1 MPASKDQAPP
11 GTLQNLSFKMP
22 DGFKSKVVAPRNPKL
37 VKGVD
42 KHIKLTPSVFIQEMA
57 LTTEQKLASIREMHP
72 PRIIELL
79 DMSETTHQKFTTVDI
94 DQAMF
99 QPFPSEIVFQ
109 NYIPCETYEVPLV
122 LRNNDKIPRLVKVI
136 QETSPYFQIIS
147 PLDVCSKVAPGMAST
162 FNILFT
168 PEENKDYLHRLVCV
182 TEREKFAVAIRAIGA
197 RALLDF
203 PDHLNFSTC
212 PVKCLSQRTLLVRN
226 IGNSEARFTLSTQ
239 SPFCVEPSL
248 GTLGVGESMQV
259 IVDFLPKQTGDH
271 SEDLVLHYDTGEDI
285 YISLYGAATDINV
298 RLDKNSVII
307 EKTFLSLANQRVIT
321 ISNRSDV
328 IVHFQWK
335 AFATQEEEDQQK
347 LRFSSE
353 LQKEEDDDMDLFL
366 AECSAD
372 PTLRERISVL
382 SRTFQN
388 RQRLLQDDQMIF
400 SDDIFHIDLL
410 EGDIWPNS
418 TAEVNIIFKPK
429 EAKVYQQTIYCD
441 ITGRETRLPLRV
453 KGEGIGA
460 KLLFNFDQLHVGNIF
475 VGSKHSY
482 EAILSNKGD
491 IDAIFS
497 LVPPSSALG
506 SCFSFNPSEGVV
518 LPGGYQAIEVSFSSS
533 ILGDFQEEFF
543 FSIDGNPQNI
553 SVTFRGCV
561 IGPTFNFNLPVL
573 NFGDVSFGFPHTL
586 TCCLHNTSL
595 VPMTFYLR
603 VPADGSEDTCVTSS
617 ALVSDTNRTMW
628 RGSDQA
634 LSPREFTVTP
644 STGTIRSQGLMDV
657 QVTLCSN
664 RVQRYEFA
672 LVVDVEGIGEEVLA
686 LPIVA
691 RCVVPP
697 LRVVT
702 PVLEFRRC
710 FLNYP
715 YHRTIQLANDDDLPA
730 CYGLLP
736 QVYEENSALLYSSP
750 QPRGI
755 IEPHSTLEIPLV
767 LQAALVGRL
776 DVVAEVVVFGSE
788 DPPLEV
794 LLSCMGEGP
803 VVHVSCIDVDFGNIP
818 VLTDVSRTLQL
829 SNQCPIPAHFLAQM
843 VRSNSHWRLEPSEG
857 VVPPDG
863 VTEIRLVANL
873 DDTLRFQNKI
883 HLVIENSQ
891 THTIPVM
898 ATGTGTTIVTDR
910 PFAPELNLG
919 ARFSSG
925 SCQYHFKLTNMGRRC
940 HQLYWMTEGF
950 PQFRRRGQIPLGRTQ
965 GSKLKNTVPE
975 PPSPVFKLHPL
986 RTELHPGQ
994 SVDMVLEGSSD
1005 TPKVVKETL
1014 ICQAIIG
1021 KQSGKERIMKVDV
1034 TCEFIAP
1041 VLDISNKQLSFCVE
1055 KGPTNVLVP
1064 QYKSVLLKNVSSL
1077 PLNMQM
1083 TLEEP
1088 FSICDKQGDLSLSTS
1103 KTLMLSVGEEV
1114 ELWVQFEPSYRK
1126 DCYSWVA
1133 EECLVFQYLEHPQ
1146 KDYISLHGE
1155 VHFPN
1160 LHFSSME
1167 VNFGCILN
1175 DTEVLRTVDMSNCSP
1190 LLVKYRWSF
1199 LVDDWENKIRC
1210 QEQGMFVQTEE
1221 KTEEQGEQT
1230 MRGVDDAITD
1240 SNREIEVPKL
1250 TFGYA
1255 EEEASE
1261 VEKTDAE
1268 NERREGAGSPKDLL
1282 PCLSTHSLMREPIG
1296 SREADRLSLSYSQD
1310 FTSMPLCQ
1318 HQDEHHTAGVEEVFD
1333 ILPLYGILQ
1342 PNETQQVDFTFYG
1355 HADISGQVL
1364 ALCEVEGGP
1373 TYEITLK
1380 GEASLVRYAF
1390 DRKEIDYGQL
1400 LFDHMAEA
1408 EITLKNTGKVGFEFS
1423 TLNVQLD
1430 SSPNNPRP
1438 GLPLVIPSS
1447 GFIEANSEQTLSVFY
1462 LPGVPEHFHKS
1473 FEMQV
1478 SYFEPDS
1485 ISVRGEGI
1493 FPRIYLDLPRNITSN
1508 KWYSAM
1514 LKEAKISL
1522 ERETWKE
1529 EAYSRPGT
1537 MTGDQSS
1544 EDYIPSYDSLL
1555 QMEVE
1560 RLLMKEH
1567 ALEQEGLISSC
1578 SEDSNTSQQWRKKL
1592 PRCCLP
1598 EYTLDF
1604 GYVIHGNVSTH
1615 IVKVTNT
1622 GPLPVSFHADR
1633 RDLANNGFSTELD
1646 RVKNLPY
1653 CETETFEVRFDP
1665 RGANL
1670 NLGEIDALMPI
1681 QVLGGPTI
1689 HVRLLAVVTMPSLTV
1704 STDKLE
1710 FGTVQCGQ
1718 CQVMTVQLYN
1728 HLQVTCEWAVKEGE
1742 KTKKKIDKY
1751 IPLHLR
1757 RKARQELKAEPLVFE
1772 MLPPSGV
1779 LLPGERIN
1787 VQVKFSPAEEK
1798 LYSHRLALCISQ
1810 SSHRVMLLAQGKGLE
1825 LQLDFSPTVL
1835 EFGPIL
1841 PQNNG
1846 DDVDVLVKNP
1856 CAFPIEFY
1864 ALEYDKQYLEEEK
1877 ILRMIKGYD
1886 CHNIMLLPPRAPGEK
1901 LPSEI
1906 LEYFEERRRAREE
1919 QPKQEG
1925 GSKKEEEDRSVPEQG
1940 ERRDLTGA
1948 PSLEESDTQQPTDA
1962 QSEEEDEEMRGERAQ
1977 ASDTKAAVT
1986 ESSSSIGVGD
1996 LDTTPVSKII
2006 AKHMGIDLTP
2016 EGLAARNRRGIAIIV
2031 HGAPLSGKTS
2041 TSVTLAKHYGT
2052 PCLNIDSMVLE
2063 AVSNGNSPV
2072 GLRARELC
2080 ARAAVE
2086 QAQRKAE
2093 DAAAEAAAA
2102 AAGAQAPG
2110 FLSVEA
2116 VTKHTAE
2123 GSQTSEGK
2131 QGPHSSIST
2140 RNKASTVGGKG
2151 KTESSH
2157 THKQQTSEHI
2167 AVSQSLSVP
2176 VPAGLPQRRLSV
2188 SASVAGELGLLSCTL
2203 PEELLVDILT
2213 ERLQLNDCHRGVVFD
2228 SLETLYSHSMTSTLH
2243 AILKA
2248 LNNRRYIYLIN
2259 LKHDYTAFKAR
2270 EKAQKEE
2277 EARLLKESI
2286 EREKVRMEEM
2296 DEEEYDALSDE
2307 ERARIDRRRLD
2318 EIRERKRREQLK
2330 LEREMEERRQQE
2342 QLERLREEEEMK
2354 KKNKKGK
2361 LKELSKEDQ
2370 LLGKRSQQGVKQATN
2385 NSGGRSDTKMEQLIG
2400 ERKMSYQEKPESLPT
2415 EHNDVED
2422 GNKKKKIKEGKDGK
2436 AAPPEVKPSS
2446 PEEAEKEPMSE
2457 GEKLLVQRFKLYNQS
2472 QKAISQTLDYWD
2484 RVQGVLI
2491 HPVAADDTPQE
2502 GEEPIPERPVPERPG
2517 PERTVPSGKKGRK
2530 EREKERAEKERLE
2543 KEKIDRLKVEGE
2555 FKACLSPAP
2564 SPQTAD
2570 GDGVEAE
2577 EQLEAR
2583 GEVGVPHIL
2592 LNIIGQ
2598 DDPSAQKVLESRKL
2612 PPLDE
2617 VLDGLGQGPKGPPI
2631 PPSTIF
2637 SVVPY
2642 PGKRTPPNG
2651 QDNLSHFEF
2660 LVPSSEDVAE
2670 DKKEAELEMDSMGSI
2685 SILKDDA
2692 VTPTRGRLKKEKVD
2706 PQKRRTSTRKG
2717 QRGGD
2722 THSLSLGA
2730 LTPVSDADQGG
2741 ITRETLQ
2748 DKSQRLTTFR
2758 WLVPP
2763 NGEVTLRIHFNSTLV
2778 GTFDQTLNFELT
2790 GTKRRYSLY
2799 CRGVCAFPS
2808 INKDPR
2814 VVFAHRQK
2822 MSLPDKIIHKKYI
2835 MKTDVFEFGPLLCG
2849 KTRDRY
2855 KEGKYPEN
2863 MEKLTIQ
2870 NNSPFDTEI
2879 FFCFQHDMKATTFLL
2894 DPPTIS
2900 LKPNEKQEL
2909 SLWAYPTTPGVFE
2922 DTVVCCIKENPEPV
2936 LFKVSCQG
2944 VRPELEL
2951 DRKSI
2956 HFDRILL
2963 HRKDTKTIHLR
2974 NINWLPVAWKLS
2986 GLEML
2991 GDEFLVT
2998 QDQGIIEPKS
3008 EFPLQMHFR
3017 AMKPINLKK
3026 AIRLEVS
3033 DVENILGIVHTE
3045 NIQIHAEAYD
3055 VALDLS
3061 FPKGTDGGLDFG
3073 VIKVAEEA
3081 KLTLSLKNK
3090 GKYEI
3095 AYSFTLEATE
3105 PDMPDLHSLFTI
3117 QPHKGT
3123 LNPSERPMQVQI
3135 IFRSRKE
3142 VVIKDQAILRCK
3154 VIEPNVSEG
3163 GETIACIPVKVSIR
3177 SLFSKY
3183 SFVPGND
3190 LNFGAIVF
3198 GIHKIRTF
3206 TIENKGEF
3214 EIRYTI
3220 FKMMKE
3226 LPVITQKKG
3235 GPAKR
3240 NRSCEDAPGKL
3251 LNKARR
3257 SDSIQKDMGI
3267 TPQAR
3272 FTVGVFTVSP
3282 GFGTLSPGGHQVISV
3297 DCAADQPG
3305 KCEEFVAIDIS
3316 DRDPED
3322 QPRGIAYRLVAEACI
3337 QSIVTNDIASIFE
3350 EHRIC
3355 KNINLYQSLQTMD
3368 CGGIFVEDENKF
3380 LFNNVLV
3387 GRQVKA
3393 RFKIINTGKVHCDL
3407 SVTVKPVSSKA
3418 AARITEVFEVEPT
3431 RMCVPSHSHSFAVVT
3446 FSPQT
3451 MQNYQCIFEAAVEG
3465 FTSSGSPYKTKS
3477 LMFDIAGDGNLP
3489 RVTVLRPSLR
3499 NKKGN
3504 PLLLFRRLLLG
3515 CSEKLPLLLKNDS
3528 NVPAQVNIDLL
3539 DEHGAF
3545 TLQATPNTHC
3555 TYISQSSKEDDR
3567 IVSERNAHTSSLVM
3581 SPGQS
3586 AEFVLLFSPSAVRL
3600 YKVTLRLLVVDNKYE
3615 ETVVQLLGEG
3625 YQDEIT
3631 LDNIHKAGQTRDI
3644 PELLID
3650 QDTEEANHS
3659 EHIYLGYCHIGR
3671 AYQETFTMTNH
3682 SNADAVRFE
3691 WPADSS
3697 QLKFSPQVGH
3707 LHSGCAKDI
3716 TMTFRTETL
3725 VTLRAQLVKCK
3736 ISKIAFQQPVD
3747 QVPDWD
3753 NRQRTVKWVD
3763 IGRQAATHRPAKK
3776 KVIETDPEPAH
3787 TVLENT
3793 ARELPLQV
3801 SAVADYA
3808 QFQCKAETIRFKD
3821 TLLFQTRVFEFQMMN
3836 KGNVQL
3842 EFSWQV
3848 LMESYGKGVSFSEKH
3863 ANLPEGQ
3870 GNGTRPLSRSG
3881 SRPVSALESVS
3892 PLLTGDPD
3900 LPPFIV
3906 EPSIGVIAAR
3916 KKQVFLIKFSPLD
3929 VAEFEG
3935 RLVCSI
3941 PNLKDDQGP
3950 TMAVKGRSL
3959 LPFCHFDIVDSDY
3972 ISSNQRDPEL
3982 RGPRGAPP
3990 RATLDSNTRVIEF
4003 FSVGLS
4009 TTITRT
4015 FDIMNPTNAAYSF
4028 QWRCDDPADLR
4039 LQPVLRCLT
4048 EKGTIR
4054 AGKKVENTFEF
4065 LPQQLDTTESF
4076 WTFLIPEHNIAVP
4089 FLLVGHAREPSV
4101 YLDRS
4106 YLNYRSLLIGLDAHE
4121 TVYIVNSEET
4131 AFNFSFRETSRHSEG
4146 FQDSLTLQPM
4156 EGVVPPKSRVPV
4168 VISFNPTHE
4177 GKVNINLMCDV
4188 KGKTFPLTMNV
4199 KVDSYS
4205 MNASLQYEKT
4215 EGEST
4220 QFSQDKVNEINFQQ
4234 VELNEKAHC
4243 NFLVSNTGKFILGF
4257 QWELWGP
4264 KELLRFLKV
4273 VPETGSV
4280 VVGQQTRSTLSFYPL
4295 QRCVLKDVGLKLKI
4309 KNGPTFNCTLAGSAV
4324 PPGVHFS
4331 FTKHNFGMNFLAG
4344 LVPCSQKLVI
4354 TNKGEK
4360 EASIECLFTN
4370 TAYLVVGHLSEVLP
4384 PGGVVEVPITFYPKE
4399 AIKYK
4404 ETVTFEINGFTQQS
4418 VEILGQ
4424 GIEMKVELGDPKQK
4438 MVNLG
4443 ALRVGQTVKRLIP
4456 LVNNSH
4462 VPLTFNLV
4470 VNPNQ
4475 QALMDPKVF
4484 RVSPQGEVTLKA
4496 SGGRCLVEVVFSP
4509 KRRVSPF
4516 TEEGMVE
4523 WCGTSRSLFMLR
4535 GCCQAL
4541 EISLDQDYI
4550 PFGAVIMN
4558 SQASRRILMQNTGD
4572 IGASFKWD
4580 VQKFAPDFSISPVG
4594 GYISPGMEVTFDLLF
4609 SPLNLSQDIRYDN
4622 LSCFIEGGKPLKLT
4636 LTGSCVMAPI
4646 TKEVVNFVC
4655 QVRTRQSQS
4664 ILLQNKTNQLWN
4676 LRPVI
4681 EGEQWSGSPSFVV
4694 EPHQQNKPYEIT
4706 YRPLTMTLDGKKH
4719 QGSVFFAFPDG
4730 TGLIYLLQGFAEPPK
4745 SSGNITREV
4754 PSKTSY
4760 SELLPISNW
4769 LPKPQRFRVIVE
4781 LIKSDKLDCTT
4792 LLKGLDYIEVPA
4804 LTKRDYKLNFF
4815 SYKEGQFSAKVTF
4828 RNETTLEYLYYTVNF
4843 KATPPGIISTIE
4855 MTSPVRQCT
4864 SAVIKVDNPLLTPVT
4879 FTTDCKLQDI
4889 NFPTHLTVPAQ
4900 SEGTLMFEFQPLK
4913 SGETTGRL
4921 TLQHHDLGF
4930 FQYELVLKALPAGL
4944 EKPLYFRTTL
4954 GSSQAINAKFINFC
4968 RVKTEYTCKIDSP
4981 DFHLEKTISAA
4992 PGSQGGT
4999 EVSVEVIFE
5008 PSQLGETRGVLS
5020 ISSPVGGDYAIPLYG
5035 TCGPPKA
5042 QGPFPI
5048 RTGSSASIPFKNIFL
5063 QTTAFSFQVDNPAFT
5078 VKPLETV
5085 RSKKTHSVL
5094 VSFEGNPT
5102 SAKTPVSGK
5111 MTVSCP
5117 RSEGTGQSISWVYY
5131 LKGVT
5136 V

>member
-1 MPASKDQAPP
+1 
-11 GTLQNLSFKMP
+11 
-22 DGFKSKVVAPRNPKL
+22 
-37 VKGVD
+37 
-42 KHIKLTPSVFIQEMA
+42 MA
-57 LTTEQKLASIREMHP
+57 LTTEQKLASIREMHS
-72 PRIIELL
+72 PRIIELQ

-94 DQAMF
+94 EQAMF

-109 NYIPCETYEVPLV
+109 NYTPCEMYEVPLV

-147 PLDVCSKVAPGMAST
+147 PLDVCNKVAPGMAST

-168 PEENKDYLHRLVCV
+168 PEENKDYLHKLVCV

-248 GTLGVGESMQV
+248 GTLGVGETMQV
-259 IVDFLPKQTGDH
+259 TVDFLPKQTGDH

-285 YISLYGAATDINV
+285 FISLYGAATDINV

-307 EKTFLSLANQRVIT
+307 EKTFLSLANQRLIT

-353 LQKEEDDDMDLFL
+353 LKKEEDDDMDFFL

-372 PTLRERISVL
+372 PTLRERSSVL

-418 TAEVNIIFKPK
+418 TAEVNIVFKPK

-460 KLLFNFDQLHVGNIF
+460 KLLFNFDQLHMGNIF

-506 SCFSFNPSEGVV
+506 SFFSFNPSEGVV

-533 ILGDFQEEFF
+533 IVGDFQEEFL
-543 FSIDGNPQNI
+543 FSIDRNPQNI

-561 IGPTFNFNLPVL
+561 IGPTFHFNVPVL
-573 NFGDVSFGFPHTL
+573 NFGDVSFGFPRTL

-603 VPADGSEDTCVTSS
+603 VPADGSGDTCVTSS
-617 ALVSDTNRTMW
+617 AQVSDTNRTMW

-634 LSPREFTVTP
+634 VSPREFTVTP
-644 STGTIRSQGLMDV
+644 STGTILSQGLMDV

-776 DVVAEVVVFGSE
+776 DAMAEVAVFGSE
-788 DPPLEV
+788 NPPLEV

-910 PFAPELNLG
+910 HFTPELSLG

-1041 VLDISNKQLSFCVE
+1041 VLDISNKQLSFYVE

-1103 KTLMLSVGEEV
+1103 KSLMLSVGKEV

-1167 VNFGCILN
+1167 VDFGCILN

-1190 LLVKYRWSF
+1190 LPVKYRWSF
-1199 LVDDWENKIRC
+1199 LVDDWENKIR
-1210 QEQGMFVQTEE
+1210 
-1221 KTEEQGEQT
+1221 
-1230 MRGVDDAITD
+1230 
-1240 SNREIEVPKL
+1240 EIEVPKL
-1250 TFGYA
+1250 TFAYA

-1282 PCLSTHSLMREPIG
+1282 PCLGAHSLMREVFDILPLYGILQPN
-1296 SREADRLSLSYSQD
+1296 ETQQVD
-1310 FTSMPLCQ
+1310 FTFYGHADISGQVLALCEVEGGPTYEITLKGEASLVRYAFDRKEIDYGQLLFDHMAEAEITLKNTGKVGFEFSTLNVQLDSSPNNPRPGIPLVIPSSGFIEANSEQ
-1318 HQDEHHTAGVEEVFD
+1318 MLSVFYLPGVPEHFHKSFEMQVSYFEPDSISVRGEGIFPRIYLDLPRNITSNKWYSTMLKEAKISLERERWKEEAYSRPGTMTGDQSSEDYIASVFD

-1447 GFIEANSEQTLSVFY
+1447 GFIEANSEQMLSVFY

-1508 KWYSAM
+1508 KWYSTM

-1522 ERETWKE
+1522 ERERWKE

-1544 EDYIPSYDSLL
+1544 EDYIASYDSLL

-1592 PRCCLP
+1592 PRCCLA

-1633 RDLANNGFSTELD
+1633 RNLANNGFSTELD

-1681 QVLGGPTI
+1681 Q
-1689 HVRLLAVVTMPSLTV
+1689 
-1704 STDKLE
+1704 
-1710 FGTVQCGQ
+1710 
-1718 CQVMTVQLYN
+1718 
-1728 HLQVTCEWAVKEGE
+1728 
-1742 KTKKKIDKY
+1742 IDKY

-1798 LYSHRLALCISQ
+1798 LYSQHLALCISQ

-1825 LQLDFSPTVL
+1825 LRLDFSPTVL

-1856 CAFPIEFY
+1856 CTFPIEFY

-1906 LEYFEERRRAREE
+1906 LEYFEERRRTREE

-1940 ERRDLTGA
+1940 ERLDLTGA
-1948 PSLEESDTQQPTDA
+1948 PSLEESDTQRPTDT
-1962 QSEEEDEEMRGERAQ
+1962 QSEEEDVEMRVERAQ

-2006 AKHMGIDLTP
+2006 AKHMGIDLSP

-2041 TSVTLAKHYGT
+2041 TAVTLAKHYGT

-2093 DAAAEAAAA
+2093 DAAAEAAA

-2228 SLETLYSHSMTSTLH
+2228 SLETLYSRSMTSTLQ

-2277 EARLLKESI
+2277 E
-2286 EREKVRMEEM
+2286 
-2296 DEEEYDALSDE
+2296 
-2307 ERARIDRRRLD
+2307 
-2318 EIRERKRREQLK
+2318 
-2330 LEREMEERRQQE
+2330 
-2342 QLERLREEEEMK
+2342 
-2354 KKNKKGK
+2354 
-2361 LKELSKEDQ
+2361 
-2370 LLGKRSQQGVKQATN
+2370 
-2385 NSGGRSDTKMEQLIG
+2385 
-2400 ERKMSYQEKPESLPT
+2400 
-2415 EHNDVED
+2415 
-2422 GNKKKKIKEGKDGK
+2422 GK
-2436 AAPPEVKPSS
+2436 AS
-2446 PEEAEKEPMSE
+2446 
-2457 GEKLLVQRFKLYNQS
+2457 
-2472 QKAISQTLDYWD
+2472 
-2484 RVQGVLI
+2484 
-2491 HPVAADDTPQE
+2491 
-2502 GEEPIPERPVPERPG
+2502 
-2517 PERTVPSGKKGRK
+2517 
-2530 EREKERAEKERLE
+2530 
-2543 KEKIDRLKVEGE
+2543 
-2555 FKACLSPAP
+2555 
-2564 SPQTAD
+2564 
-2570 GDGVEAE
+2570 
-2577 EQLEAR
+2577 
-2583 GEVGVPHIL
+2583 
-2592 LNIIGQ
+2592 
-2598 DDPSAQKVLESRKL
+2598 
-2612 PPLDE
+2612 
-2617 VLDGLGQGPKGPPI
+2617 
-2631 PPSTIF
+2631 
-2637 SVVPY
+2637 
-2642 PGKRTPPNG
+2642 
-2651 QDNLSHFEF
+2651 
-2660 LVPSSEDVAE
+2660 
-2670 DKKEAELEMDSMGSI
+2670 
-2685 SILKDDA
+2685 
-2692 VTPTRGRLKKEKVD
+2692 
-2706 PQKRRTSTRKG
+2706 
-2717 QRGGD
+2717 
-2722 THSLSLGA
+2722 
-2730 LTPVSDADQGG
+2730 
-2741 ITRETLQ
+2741 
-2748 DKSQRLTTFR
+2748 
-2758 WLVPP
+2758 
-2763 NGEVTLRIHFNSTLV
+2763 
-2778 GTFDQTLNFELT
+2778 
-2790 GTKRRYSLY
+2790 
-2799 CRGVCAFPS
+2799 
-2808 INKDPR
+2808 
-2814 VVFAHRQK
+2814 
-2822 MSLPDKIIHKKYI
+2822 
-2835 MKTDVFEFGPLLCG
+2835 
-2849 KTRDRY
+2849 
-2855 KEGKYPEN
+2855 
-2863 MEKLTIQ
+2863 
-2870 NNSPFDTEI
+2870 
-2879 FFCFQHDMKATTFLL
+2879 
-2894 DPPTIS
+2894 
-2900 LKPNEKQEL
+2900 
-2909 SLWAYPTTPGVFE
+2909 
-2922 DTVVCCIKENPEPV
+2922 
-2936 LFKVSCQG
+2936 
-2944 VRPELEL
+2944 
-2951 DRKSI
+2951 
-2956 HFDRILL
+2956 
-2963 HRKDTKTIHLR
+2963 
-2974 NINWLPVAWKLS
+2974 
-2986 GLEML
+2986 
-2991 GDEFLVT
+2991 
-2998 QDQGIIEPKS
+2998 
-3008 EFPLQMHFR
+3008 
-3017 AMKPINLKK
+3017 
-3026 AIRLEVS
+3026 
-3033 DVENILGIVHTE
+3033 
-3045 NIQIHAEAYD
+3045 
-3055 VALDLS
+3055 
-3061 FPKGTDGGLDFG
+3061 
-3073 VIKVAEEA
+3073 
-3081 KLTLSLKNK
+3081 
-3090 GKYEI
+3090 
-3095 AYSFTLEATE
+3095 
-3105 PDMPDLHSLFTI
+3105 
-3117 QPHKGT
+3117 
-3123 LNPSERPMQVQI
+3123 
-3135 IFRSRKE
+3135 
-3142 VVIKDQAILRCK
+3142 
-3154 VIEPNVSEG
+3154 
-3163 GETIACIPVKVSIR
+3163 
-3177 SLFSKY
+3177 
-3183 SFVPGND
+3183 
-3190 LNFGAIVF
+3190 
-3198 GIHKIRTF
+3198 
-3206 TIENKGEF
+3206 
-3214 EIRYTI
+3214 
-3220 FKMMKE
+3220 
-3226 LPVITQKKG
+3226 
-3235 GPAKR
+3235 
-3240 NRSCEDAPGKL
+3240 
-3251 LNKARR
+3251 
-3257 SDSIQKDMGI
+3257 
-3267 TPQAR
+3267 
-3272 FTVGVFTVSP
+3272 
-3282 GFGTLSPGGHQVISV
+3282 
-3297 DCAADQPG
+3297 
-3305 KCEEFVAIDIS
+3305 
-3316 DRDPED
+3316 
-3322 QPRGIAYRLVAEACI
+3322 
-3337 QSIVTNDIASIFE
+3337 
-3350 EHRIC
+3350 
-3355 KNINLYQSLQTMD
+3355 
-3368 CGGIFVEDENKF
+3368 
-3380 LFNNVLV
+3380 
-3387 GRQVKA
+3387 
-3393 RFKIINTGKVHCDL
+3393 
-3407 SVTVKPVSSKA
+3407 
-3418 AARITEVFEVEPT
+3418 
-3431 RMCVPSHSHSFAVVT
+3431 
-3446 FSPQT
+3446 
-3451 MQNYQCIFEAAVEG
+3451 
-3465 FTSSGSPYKTKS
+3465 
-3477 LMFDIAGDGNLP
+3477 
-3489 RVTVLRPSLR
+3489 
-3499 NKKGN
+3499 
-3504 PLLLFRRLLLG
+3504 
-3515 CSEKLPLLLKNDS
+3515 
-3528 NVPAQVNIDLL
+3528 
-3539 DEHGAF
+3539 
-3545 TLQATPNTHC
+3545 
-3555 TYISQSSKEDDR
+3555 
-3567 IVSERNAHTSSLVM
+3567 
-3581 SPGQS
+3581 
-3586 AEFVLLFSPSAVRL
+3586 
-3600 YKVTLRLLVVDNKYE
+3600 
-3615 ETVVQLLGEG
+3615 
-3625 YQDEIT
+3625 
-3631 LDNIHKAGQTRDI
+3631 
-3644 PELLID
+3644 
-3650 QDTEEANHS
+3650 
-3659 EHIYLGYCHIGR
+3659 
-3671 AYQETFTMTNH
+3671 
-3682 SNADAVRFE
+3682 
-3691 WPADSS
+3691 
-3697 QLKFSPQVGH
+3697 
-3707 LHSGCAKDI
+3707 
-3716 TMTFRTETL
+3716 
-3725 VTLRAQLVKCK
+3725 
-3736 ISKIAFQQPVD
+3736 
-3747 QVPDWD
+3747 
-3753 NRQRTVKWVD
+3753 
-3763 IGRQAATHRPAKK
+3763 
-3776 KVIETDPEPAH
+3776 
-3787 TVLENT
+3787 
-3793 ARELPLQV
+3793 
-3801 SAVADYA
+3801 
-3808 QFQCKAETIRFKD
+3808 
-3821 TLLFQTRVFEFQMMN
+3821 
-3836 KGNVQL
+3836 
-3842 EFSWQV
+3842 
-3848 LMESYGKGVSFSEKH
+3848 
-3863 ANLPEGQ
+3863 
-3870 GNGTRPLSRSG
+3870 
-3881 SRPVSALESVS
+3881 
-3892 PLLTGDPD
+3892 
-3900 LPPFIV
+3900 
-3906 EPSIGVIAAR
+3906 
-3916 KKQVFLIKFSPLD
+3916 
-3929 VAEFEG
+3929 
-3935 RLVCSI
+3935 
-3941 PNLKDDQGP
+3941 
-3950 TMAVKGRSL
+3950 
-3959 LPFCHFDIVDSDY
+3959 
-3972 ISSNQRDPEL
+3972 
-3982 RGPRGAPP
+3982 
-3990 RATLDSNTRVIEF
+3990 
-4003 FSVGLS
+4003 
-4009 TTITRT
+4009 
-4015 FDIMNPTNAAYSF
+4015 
-4028 QWRCDDPADLR
+4028 
-4039 LQPVLRCLT
+4039 
-4048 EKGTIR
+4048 
-4054 AGKKVENTFEF
+4054 
-4065 LPQQLDTTESF
+4065 
-4076 WTFLIPEHNIAVP
+4076 
-4089 FLLVGHAREPSV
+4089 
-4101 YLDRS
+4101 
-4106 YLNYRSLLIGLDAHE
+4106 
-4121 TVYIVNSEET
+4121 
-4131 AFNFSFRETSRHSEG
+4131 
-4146 FQDSLTLQPM
+4146 
-4156 EGVVPPKSRVPV
+4156 
-4168 VISFNPTHE
+4168 
-4177 GKVNINLMCDV
+4177 
-4188 KGKTFPLTMNV
+4188 
-4199 KVDSYS
+4199 
-4205 MNASLQYEKT
+4205 
-4215 EGEST
+4215 
-4220 QFSQDKVNEINFQQ
+4220 
-4234 VELNEKAHC
+4234 
-4243 NFLVSNTGKFILGF
+4243 
-4257 QWELWGP
+4257 
-4264 KELLRFLKV
+4264 
-4273 VPETGSV
+4273 
-4280 VVGQQTRSTLSFYPL
+4280 
-4295 QRCVLKDVGLKLKI
+4295 
-4309 KNGPTFNCTLAGSAV
+4309 
-4324 PPGVHFS
+4324 
-4331 FTKHNFGMNFLAG
+4331 
-4344 LVPCSQKLVI
+4344 
-4354 TNKGEK
+4354 
-4360 EASIECLFTN
+4360 
-4370 TAYLVVGHLSEVLP
+4370 
-4384 PGGVVEVPITFYPKE
+4384 
-4399 AIKYK
+4399 
-4404 ETVTFEINGFTQQS
+4404 
-4418 VEILGQ
+4418 
-4424 GIEMKVELGDPKQK
+4424 
-4438 MVNLG
+4438 
-4443 ALRVGQTVKRLIP
+4443 
-4456 LVNNSH
+4456 
-4462 VPLTFNLV
+4462 
-4470 VNPNQ
+4470 
-4475 QALMDPKVF
+4475 
-4484 RVSPQGEVTLKA
+4484 
-4496 SGGRCLVEVVFSP
+4496 
-4509 KRRVSPF
+4509 
-4516 TEEGMVE
+4516 
-4523 WCGTSRSLFMLR
+4523 
-4535 GCCQAL
+4535 
-4541 EISLDQDYI
+4541 
-4550 PFGAVIMN
+4550 
-4558 SQASRRILMQNTGD
+4558 
-4572 IGASFKWD
+4572 
-4580 VQKFAPDFSISPVG
+4580 
-4594 GYISPGMEVTFDLLF
+4594 
-4609 SPLNLSQDIRYDN
+4609 
-4622 LSCFIEGGKPLKLT
+4622 
-4636 LTGSCVMAPI
+4636 
-4646 TKEVVNFVC
+4646 
-4655 QVRTRQSQS
+4655 
-4664 ILLQNKTNQLWN
+4664 
-4676 LRPVI
+4676 
-4681 EGEQWSGSPSFVV
+4681 
-4694 EPHQQNKPYEIT
+4694 
-4706 YRPLTMTLDGKKH
+4706 
-4719 QGSVFFAFPDG
+4719 
-4730 TGLIYLLQGFAEPPK
+4730 
-4745 SSGNITREV
+4745 
-4754 PSKTSY
+4754 
-4760 SELLPISNW
+4760 
-4769 LPKPQRFRVIVE
+4769 
-4781 LIKSDKLDCTT
+4781 
-4792 LLKGLDYIEVPA
+4792 
-4804 LTKRDYKLNFF
+4804 
-4815 SYKEGQFSAKVTF
+4815 
-4828 RNETTLEYLYYTVNF
+4828 
-4843 KATPPGIISTIE
+4843 
-4855 MTSPVRQCT
+4855 
-4864 SAVIKVDNPLLTPVT
+4864 
-4879 FTTDCKLQDI
+4879 
-4889 NFPTHLTVPAQ
+4889 
-4900 SEGTLMFEFQPLK
+4900 
-4913 SGETTGRL
+4913 
-4921 TLQHHDLGF
+4921 
-4930 FQYELVLKALPAGL
+4930 
-4944 EKPLYFRTTL
+4944 
-4954 GSSQAINAKFINFC
+4954 
-4968 RVKTEYTCKIDSP
+4968 
-4981 DFHLEKTISAA
+4981 
-4992 PGSQGGT
+4992 
-4999 EVSVEVIFE
+4999 
-5008 PSQLGETRGVLS
+5008 
-5020 ISSPVGGDYAIPLYG
+5020 
-5035 TCGPPKA
+5035 
-5042 QGPFPI
+5042 
-5048 RTGSSASIPFKNIFL
+5048 
-5063 QTTAFSFQVDNPAFT
+5063 
-5078 VKPLETV
+5078 
-5085 RSKKTHSVL
+5085 
-5094 VSFEGNPT
+5094 
-5102 SAKTPVSGK
+5102 
-5111 MTVSCP
+5111 
-5117 RSEGTGQSISWVYY
+5117 
-5131 LKGVT
+5131 
-5136 V
+5136 

>member
-1 MPASKDQAPP
+1 
-11 GTLQNLSFKMP
+11 MP
-22 DGFKSKVVAPRNPKL
+22 DGVKSKVVAPRNPKL
-37 VKGVD
+37 VKGED
-42 KHIKLTPSVFIQEMA
+42 KHIRLTPSVFIQEMA

-109 NYIPCETYEVPLV
+109 NYTPCETYEVPLV
-122 LRNNDKIPRLVKVI
+122 LRNNDK
-136 QETSPYFQIIS
+136 
-147 PLDVCSKVAPGMAST
+147 
-162 FNILFT
+162 
-168 PEENKDYLHRLVCV
+168 
-182 TEREKFAVAIRAIGA
+182 
-197 RALLDF
+197 
-203 PDHLNFSTC
+203 
-212 PVKCLSQRTLLVRN
+212 
-226 IGNSEARFTLSTQ
+226 
-239 SPFCVEPSL
+239 
-248 GTLGVGESMQV
+248 
-259 IVDFLPKQTGDH
+259 
-271 SEDLVLHYDTGEDI
+271 
-285 YISLYGAATDINV
+285 
-298 RLDKNSVII
+298 
-307 EKTFLSLANQRVIT
+307 
-321 ISNRSDV
+321 
-328 IVHFQWK
+328 
-335 AFATQEEEDQQK
+335 
-347 LRFSSE
+347 
-353 LQKEEDDDMDLFL
+353 
-366 AECSAD
+366 
-372 PTLRERISVL
+372 
-382 SRTFQN
+382 
-388 RQRLLQDDQMIF
+388 
-400 SDDIFHIDLL
+400 

-418 TAEVNIIFKPK
+418 TAEVNIVFKPK

-460 KLLFNFDQLHVGNIF
+460 KLLFNFDQLHMGNIF

-506 SCFSFNPSEGVV
+506 SCFSFIPSEGMV

-533 ILGDFQEEFF
+533 IVGDFQEEFL

-561 IGPTFNFNLPVL
+561 IGPTFHFNVPVL

-603 VPADGSEDTCVTSS
+603 VPADGSGDTCVTSS
-617 ALVSDTNRTMW
+617 AQVSDTNRTMW

-634 LSPREFTVTP
+634 VSPREFTVTP

-664 RVQRYEFA
+664 RVQRYELA

-691 RCVVPP
+691 RCVVPL
-697 LRVVT
+697 LRVET

-710 FLNYP
+710 FLNYS
-715 YHRTIQLANDDDLPA
+715 YHQTIQLVNDDDLPA

-776 DVVAEVVVFGSE
+776 DAVAEVAVFGSE

-863 VTEIRLVANL
+863 ETEIRLVANL

-910 PFAPELNLG
+910 HFAPELSLG

-1005 TPKVVKETL
+1005 TPKACDLSLSHTHTQVVKETL

-1077 PLNMQM
+1077 PLNMQL

-1126 DCYSWVA
+1126 DCYSRVV

-1210 QEQGMFVQTEE
+1210 QKQGMFAQTEE
-1221 KTEEQGEQT
+1221 KTEEQGEEK
-1230 MRGVDDAITD
+1230 MRGGDDAITD

-1250 TFGYA
+1250 TFAYA
-1255 EEEASE
+1255 EEEADA
-1261 VEKTDAE
+1261 VEKTDEE

-1282 PCLSTHSLMREPIG
+1282 PCLSAHSLMREPVG
-1296 SREADRLSLSYSQD
+1296 SRGADRLSLSYSQD
-1310 FTSMPLCQ
+1310 FTSMPLYE
-1318 HQDEHHTAGVEEVFD
+1318 HQEEHHTTGVEEVFD

-1400 LFDHMAEA
+1400 LFDHVAEA

-1423 TLNVQLD
+1423 TLSVQLD
-1430 SSPNNPRP
+1430 SSPNNPQP

-1462 LPGVPEHFHKS
+1462 LPGVPEHFHKY
-1473 FEMQV
+1473 FEIQV

-1514 LKEAKISL
+1514 LKEARGSL

-1529 EAYSRPGT
+1529 ETYSRPGT
-1537 MTGDQSS
+1537 MTGDQSA

-1578 SEDSNTSQQWRKKL
+1578 SEDSNPIQRWRKKL
-1592 PRCCLP
+1592 SRCCLA

-1604 GYVIHGNVSTH
+1604 GYVIHGNVCTH

-1633 RDLANNGFSTELD
+1633 RNLAINGFSTELD

-1772 MLPPSGV
+1772 MLPASGV

-1798 LYSHRLALCISQ
+1798 LYSQRLALCISQ

-1825 LQLDFSPTVL
+1825 LRLDFSPTVL

-1877 ILRMIKGYD
+1877 ILRKIKGYD
-1886 CHNIMLLPPRAPGEK
+1886 CHNNILLPPRAPGEK

-1906 LEYFEERRRAREE
+1906 LEYFEELRRVREE

-1948 PSLEESDTQQPTDA
+1948 PSLEESDTQRPTDT
-1962 QSEEEDEEMRGERAQ
+1962 QSEEADVEMRVER

-1996 LDTTPVSKII
+1996 LDTTPVSKVI
-2006 AKHMGIDLTP
+2006 AKHMGIDLSP

-2041 TSVTLAKHYGT
+2041 TAVTLAKHYGT

-2259 LKHDYTAFKAR
+2259 LKHDYAAFKAR
-2270 EKAQKEE
+2270 EKAQTEE
-2277 EARLLKESI
+2277 EERLLKESI
-2286 EREKVRMEEM
+2286 EREKVHMEEM

-2342 QLERLREEEEMK
+2342 ELERLREEEEMK

-2370 LLGKRSQQGVKQATN
+2370 LLGKKSQQGVKQATN

-2415 EHNDVED
+2415 EHSDVED

-2436 AAPPEVKPSS
+2436 AAPPEVNPSS
-2446 PEEAEKEPMSE
+2446 TEEAEKEPMSE
-2457 GEKLLVQRFKLYNQS
+2457 GEKLLVQRFKLYNHS

-2484 RVQGVLI
+2484 RVQGILI
-2491 HPVAADDTPQE
+2491 HPFAPDETPQE

-2564 SPQTAD
+2564 SPQTTD

-2592 LNIIGQ
+2592 LNVIGQ
-2598 DDPSAQKVLESRKL
+2598 DDPSAQKVLESKKL

-2631 PPSTIF
+2631 PPSIIF

-2660 LVPSSEDVAE
+2660 LVPLSEDVAE

-2685 SILKDDA
+2685 SILKEDA
-2692 VTPTRGRLKKEKVD
+2692 VTSTRGRLKKEKVD
-2706 PQKRRTSTRKG
+2706 PQKLRTTTRKG

-2722 THSLSLGA
+2722 THSPSLCA
-2730 LTPVSDADQGG
+2730 LTPVSDADQSS
-2741 ITRETLQ
+2741 ITGETLH

-2822 MSLPDKIIHKKYI
+2822 MSLPDKIIHKKFI

-2863 MEKLTIQ
+2863 MEKLTIH

-2879 FFCFQHDMKATTFLL
+2879 FFCFQNDMKATTFLL

-2909 SLWAYPTTPGVFE
+2909 SVWAYPTTPGVFE

-2974 NINWLPVAWKLS
+2974 NSNRLPVAWKLS

-3008 EFPLQMHFR
+3008 EFPLQMHFK
-3017 AMKPINLKK
+3017 AVKPINLKK
-3026 AIRLEVS
+3026 AVRLEVS

-3061 FPKGTDGGLDFG
+3061 FPKGTDGGLDYG

-3105 PDMPDLHSLFTI
+3105 PDMHDLHSLFTI

-3135 IFRSRKE
+3135 LFRSRKE

-3190 LNFGAIVF
+3190 LNFGAIVY

-3272 FTVGVFTVSP
+3272 FTVGAFTVSP

-3297 DCAADQPG
+3297 DCAADQAG
-3305 KCEEFVAIDIS
+3305 KCEEIVAIDIS

-3465 FTSSGSPYKTKS
+3465 FTSSGSPTKTKS

-3545 TLQATPNTHC
+3545 TLQAAPNTHC
-3555 TYISQSSKEDDR
+3555 TYISQSRKEDDN
-3567 IVSERNAHTSSLVM
+3567 IVSGRNAHTSSLNL

-3586 AEFVLLFSPSAVRL
+3586 AEFALLFSPSAVRR

-3716 TMTFRTETL
+3716 TMTFRTET
-3725 VTLRAQLVKCK
+3725 
-3736 ISKIAFQQPVD
+3736 P
-3747 QVPDWD
+3747 
-3753 NRQRTVKWVD
+3753 
-3763 IGRQAATHRPAKK
+3763 
-3776 KVIETDPEPAH
+3776 VIETDPEPAH

-3808 QFQCKAETIRFKD
+3808 QIECKAETIRFKD
-3821 TLLFQTRVFEFQMMN
+3821 TLLFQTRVFEFQMLN

-3870 GNGTRPLSRSG
+3870 GNGTQPLSRSG
-3881 SRPVSALESVS
+3881 TRPVSALESVS

-3941 PNLKDDQGP
+3941 PNLKDAQGP
-3950 TMAVKGRSL
+3950 TMSVKGRSL
-3959 LPFCHFDIVDSDY
+3959 LPFCHFDLVDSDY

-4015 FDIMNPTNAAYSF
+4015 FDIMNPTNVAYSF

-4039 LQPVLRCLT
+4039 LQPVFRCLT
-4048 EKGTIR
+4048 EKDTIR

-4065 LPQQLDTTESF
+4065 LPQQLDIAESF

-4106 YLNYRSLLIGLDAHE
+4106 YLNYRALLIGLDAHE

-4215 EGEST
+4215 EGELN
-4220 QFSQDKVNEINFQQ
+4220 QFSLDKVNEINFQQ

-4243 NFLVSNTGKFILGF
+4243 NFIVSNTGKFILGF

-4331 FTKHNFGMNFLAG
+4331 FTKHNFGMNFIAG

-4484 RVSPQGEVTLKA
+4484 SVSPQGEVTLKA

-4509 KRRVSPF
+4509 KRRVPPF
-4516 TEEGMVE
+4516 TEEGTVE

-4594 GYISPGMEVTFDLLF
+4594 GYISPGMEVTFDLIF

-4781 LIKSDKLDCTT
+4781 LIKPDKLDYTT

-4828 RNETTLEYLYYTVNF
+4828 RNETTQEYLYYTVNF

-4864 SAVIKVDNPLLTPVT
+4864 SAVINVDNPLLTPVT

-4921 TLQHHDLGF
+4921 TLQHHDLGI

-4944 EKPLYFRTTL
+4944 EKPLYFRTML
-4954 GSSQAINAKFINFC
+4954 GSSHAINTKFINFC

-5020 ISSPVGGDYAIPLYG
+5020 ISSPVGGDYTIPLYG
-5035 TCGPPKA
+5035 SCGPPKA

-5048 RTGSSASIPFKNIFL
+5048 RTGSTASIPFKNIFL

-5102 SAKTPVSGK
+5102 GAKTPVSGK